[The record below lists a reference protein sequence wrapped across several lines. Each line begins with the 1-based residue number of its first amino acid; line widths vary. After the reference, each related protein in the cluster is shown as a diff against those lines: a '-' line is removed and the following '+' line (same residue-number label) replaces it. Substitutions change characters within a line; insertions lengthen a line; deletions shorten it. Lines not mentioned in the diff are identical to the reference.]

1 MKSSLL
7 FSLRLGALTCAVTER
22 GGSDLPWT
30 RVTSFTDPYS
40 TALRQSDLVRWGGG
54 PNSLFA
60 PISGG
65 AGGNISVQ
73 LDSTTGVA
81 RSFRFQLDNNRQ
93 GIKQRAELQNC
104 FITNAS
110 LRAAGLDPASTQA
123 QYEREL
129 RTLYWNCA
137 AVPTEVVTQP
147 AGWSKAAESS
157 VSYDLL
163 IPDGGLHPKAET
175 IIGQFHGRED
185 PRIFLA
191 PNGSV
196 GTGVHRTR
204 TYASNSVV
212 HFSSAET
219 AFLCANTSRKYGN
232 CVNGELLGA
241 DGAGTGWL
249 YQSGG
254 FPLLVFGYD
263 PKSQW
268 FYVEGRSDDR
278 EFKMTHTVADCHYHV
293 SDYIYMRSSAGLWP
307 LNHQSQLAAI

>member
-1 MKSSLL
+1 MPLIAPAGA
-7 FSLRLGALTCAVTER
+7 LRLRRRPKALE
-22 GGSDLPWT
+22 
-30 RVTSFTDPYS
+30 
-40 TALRQSDLVRWGGG
+40 
-54 PNSLFA
+54 
-60 PISGG
+60 
-65 AGGNISVQ
+65 
-73 LDSTTGVA
+73 A
-81 RSFRFQLDNNRQ
+81 RR
-93 GIKQRAELQNC
+93 RA
-104 FITNAS
+104 
-110 LRAAGLDPASTQA
+110 
-123 QYEREL
+123 
-129 RTLYWNCA
+129 
-137 AVPTEVVTQP
+137 
-147 AGWSKAAESS
+147 
-157 VSYDLL
+157 LL
-163 IPDGGLHPKAET
+163 IPDGGLHPKAEA

-212 HFSSAET
+212 HFSSAEA
-219 AFLCANTSRKYGN
+219 AFFCANTSRKYGN

-254 FPLLVFGYD
+254 FPPLVFGYD

-293 SDYIYMRSSAGLWP
+293 SGLYIYAFLCWP
-307 LNHQSQLAAI
+307 LASKSPESASSYLVSCACS